1 MEGKE
6 ARDAMK
12 VGLTLIRG
20 LPVLNDQKPDA
31 ICGHFARRDEGHD
44 EEQQPEALEKAR
56 AEIDAEKLLRSYPSE
71 VATPAIAHLAR
82 QNLRHSHPIQIT
94 VKARGGIA
102 SSSCRSSP

>member
-71 VATPAIAHLAR
+71 VATPAIVLVHHLQHDAR
-82 QNLRHSHPIQIT
+82 
-94 VKARGGIA
+94 
-102 SSSCRSSP
+102 RSVIC

>member
-71 VATPAIAHLAR
+71 VATPAI
-82 QNLRHSHPIQIT
+82 T
-94 VKARGGIA
+94 VKLVVRW
-102 SSSCRSSP
+102 RRRPTRRPPTWE